1 MLIYNNIYRTNVH
14 VIGISEKE
22 EKDSRKSLEG
32 IEADI
37 CPNLMKTIIAYIQ
50 LAQQTLTNI
59 NIFLRHIIIK
69 LLNANEKSQKQPE
82 EKRQVHTE
90 EQNIPATCWA
100 QWMGLSLLHL
110 DWPWASPRVCWLQ
123 LHFTHD

>member
-1 MLIYNNIYRTNVH
+1 MLIHNNIYRTNVH

-50 LAQQTLTNI
+50 EAQQTLTNI
-59 NIFLRHIIIK
+59 NIFFKAHNNQI
-69 LLNANEKSQKQPE
+69 AECQ
-82 EKRQVHTE
+82 
-90 EQNIPATCWA
+90 C
-100 QWMGLSLLHL
+100 
-110 DWPWASPRVCWLQ
+110 
-123 LHFTHD
+123 

>member
-59 NIFLRHIIIK
+59 NIFFKAHNNQI
-69 LLNANEKSQKQPE
+69 AECQ
-82 EKRQVHTE
+82 
-90 EQNIPATCWA
+90 
-100 QWMGLSLLHL
+100 
-110 DWPWASPRVCWLQ
+110 
-123 LHFTHD
+123 

>member
-90 EQNIPATCWA
+90 EQNIPATC
-100 QWMGLSLLHL
+100 
-110 DWPWASPRVCWLQ
+110 
-123 LHFTHD
+123 